1 MFSLELFNSGTV
13 RAWQTLIPGDK
24 PLMITAKELTK
35 RYARNTAVDHISFEV
50 AKGQIVGFLGPNGA
64 GKTTTMRMLTCFLSP
79 TSGGATVAG
88 YDVLEQPLEVKR
100 HIGYLPETPPLYPEM
115 ETAEYL
121 TFVGKL
127 KGLSGAEL
135 RRRLDY
141 VCDRCA
147 IADVKNKLL
156 GKLSKG
162 YRQRV
167 GLAQAIIHNPDVL
180 ILDEPT
186 AGLDPKQI
194 NETRDLIK
202 SLGGDHT
209 IILST
214 HILPEVEQTCEQ
226 VLIINKGKLVATD
239 SVHNLQ
245 NRARGAE
252 SVLVEVSGRNG
263 SLDFAAVQRRLE
275 QVAGVSRVVAKPSH
289 PNRNSFEVES
299 RKGFVRGDLARAV
312 VESGWDLNE
321 LRPAAMSLEEIFLQ
335 LTGTETAAKEE
346 VAVKEA
352 Q

>member
-1 MFSLELFNSGTV
+1 
-13 RAWQTLIPGDK
+13 
-24 PLMITAKELTK
+24 MISAKELTK
-35 RYARNTAVDHISFEV
+35 RYARTTAVDHISFEV

-64 GKTTTMRMLTCFLSP
+64 GKTTTMRMLTCFLPPS
-79 TSGGATVAG
+79 SGSATVAG
-88 YDVLEQPLEVKR
+88 FDILEQALETKR
-100 HIGYLPETPPLYPEM
+100 RIGYLPEAPPLYPEM

-121 TFVGKL
+121 LFVGKL

-135 RRRLDY
+135 RTRVDY
-141 VCDRCA
+141 VCERCA
-147 IADVKNKLL
+147 ISDVRTKLL

-202 SLGGDHT
+202 SLAGSHT

-226 VLIINKGKLVATD
+226 VIIINKGKLVATD
-239 SVHNLQ
+239 SVRNLQ
-245 NRARGAE
+245 ARARGAE
-252 SVLVEVSGRNG
+252 SVVLEIAGRNG
-263 SLDFAAVQRRLE
+263 TLEPGLVQQKLE
-275 QVAGVSRVVAKPSH
+275 RVSGVSRVACKNQRDS
-289 PNRNSFEVES
+289 RAIFEVES
-299 RKGFVRGDLARAV
+299 QKGQLVRGDLARAV

-335 LTGTETAAKEE
+335 LTGSETATEK
-346 VAVKEA
+346 VAATGA
-352 Q
+352 QP